1 MAAVVTG
8 GIAGMLIGFVL
19 QRGDLC
25 FHSMFAGAWSGDTRL
40 LREWLFGVAVGA
52 VGLAMLYATPWSDG
66 LNRGLAFRPVA
77 NILGGLLIGVG
88 MVVAQSCVSGL
99 FYKLGSGMLGA
110 VVGLGGWAAGELIGR
125 QIHVGGPTV
134 LDGGLPATLPGV
146 LDVPRIAVAVLLLL
160 AVLIWMR
167 TIPKIGLALGLVLIA
182 AWILA
187 RVGGSP
193 FGPSSV
199 GAVASVADGTP
210 NRWLIAFLIG
220 IIVGGFGSARSRG
233 ELVVR
238 GESIGRLLG
247 LAAGGVLLGIGGWIA
262 GGCNLGHGLSGVA
275 QLNVSSWVVVAAMA
289 VGVEATRRVLKS
301 SARIASR

>member
-1 MAAVVTG
+1 MTAVVTG
-8 GIAGMLIGFVL
+8 ALAGFLIGFVL
-19 QRGDLC
+19 QYGGLC

-40 LREWLFGVAVGA
+40 LREWLFGVAVGS
-52 VGLAMLYATPWSDG
+52 VGLAILYATPWSDG

-110 VVGLGGWAAGELIGR
+110 AIGLAGWATGELIGR
-125 QIHVGGPTV
+125 QVHVGGPTV
-134 LDGGLPATLPGV
+134 LDGGLSATVPGV
-146 LDVPRIAVAVLLLL
+146 LNLPRIAVAVVLLLVVL
-160 AVLIWMR
+160 AWLRAVPRL
-167 TIPKIGLALGLVLIA
+167 GLALGLVLIA

-187 RVGGSP
+187 RAGGSS

-220 IIVGGFGSARSRG
+220 ITLGGFASARNRG
-233 ELVVR
+233 EVVVR
-238 GESIGRLLG
+238 GESLKRIAG
-247 LAAGGVLLGIGGWIA
+247 LALGGVLLGAGGWIA

-289 VGVEATRRVLKS
+289 AGVQATRRLLR
-301 SARIASR
+301 ARMRTASR